1 MVFLMITFF
10 AGIGIFSIIKDE
22 VFSFIRTE
30 TVETLV
36 EYKNQDLYDYLADM
50 SMQIKG
56 KSLNEEIFNDCITN
70 MEETVRFS
78 TKHSFADNQFW
89 EILPPQIQNKI
100 VERVLKSQVKLLQYF
115 FKDKILNVDAPQS
128 FVTSVMVN
136 LESSLYDVG
145 DCIVK
150 YQEPCKDLIFIQSG
164 CVELSGVTK
173 AKVLNLNQNIYQKS
187 RSGGVLYSKE
197 EEPFSIRVVKLR
209 EGSWYGDFH
218 ILTSLKSSWEIRALK
233 GGKDA
238 SNQPTGK
245 VQVFELEAL
254 KFLEI
259 VNHYPEFRRFILLR
273 SSLRRMHWLKVFDEN
288 CHQWL
293 LNRKIEDQKTI
304 NKSFGYENR
313 NILFNYEEED
323 SVEEMLQV
331 ESNMAQITPQA
342 KFGEI
347 SDRKDT
353 MMMR

>member
-1 MVFLMITFF
+1 M
-10 AGIGIFSIIKDE
+10 
-22 VFSFIRTE
+22 
-30 TVETLV
+30 
-36 EYKNQDLYDYLADM
+36 
-50 SMQIKG
+50 
-56 KSLNEEIFNDCITN
+56 
-70 MEETVRFS
+70 
-78 TKHSFADNQFW
+78 
-89 EILPPQIQNKI
+89 
-100 VERVLKSQVKLLQYF
+100 
-115 FKDKILNVDAPQS
+115 
-128 FVTSVMVN
+128 
-136 LESSLYDVG
+136 
-145 DCIVK
+145 
-150 YQEPCKDLIFIQSG
+150 
-164 CVELSGVTK
+164 
-173 AKVLNLNQNIYQKS
+173 NQNIYQKS

-304 NKSFGYENR
+304 NKSFGFENR

-331 ESNMAQITPQA
+331 ESNMAQVTPQA